1 MLECTRLFSNLP
13 ETSDIYRNKET
24 IAMEKPS
31 VANQEFVGASRNK
44 GSEPPSVQGIGQFKL
59 QLTLNGSPIGWFGLG
74 GTGSYWGCVVTN
86 EKDATIM
93 SEYAYNGHNY
103 LKSAAGYYMTWSGT
117 LSGSPIA
124 FNYWSYANG
133 WKLVGSE
140 LIPDDKPDGKMSL
153 YSSDS
158 GWLYANSGYSVL
170 GVKKVPVS
178 ANADAAVSNR

>member
-13 ETSDIYRNKET
+13 ETSDIYRNRF
-24 IAMEKPS
+24 AMEKPS
-31 VANQEFVGASRNK
+31 VANQEFVGASRNE

-133 WKLVGSE
+133 WKLVG
-140 LIPDDKPDGKMSL
+140 
-153 YSSDS
+153 
-158 GWLYANSGYSVL
+158 WN
-170 GVKKVPVS
+170 
-178 ANADAAVSNR
+178 